1 MSDIDYDAL
10 KIKIAEVNFN
20 KKTLMRLSPR
30 TLNCLRWLNFQVEHK
45 YFNLFEGKNKV
56 HTLGDLVKYQPKE
69 LLLIR
74 NFGKKSLGEIEYVL
88 NQYGLFLGMHIDE
101 TDTSLDWFAK
111 ELYEKFEMKGDGE
124 LFDELLE
131 KAKNMQMKQT
141 IDFTFNYLVQGFRDM
156 GSLPPIEDF
165 YNQQFKKNEKN

>member
-1 MSDIDYDAL
+1 MSDINYNAL
-10 KIKIAEVNFN
+10 KIKISEVNFN
-20 KKTLMRLSPR
+20 KETINCLSPR
-30 TLNCLRWLNFQVEHK
+30 TLNCLRWFNYAIENN
-45 YFNLFEGKNKV
+45 YFNLFEGKNEV
-56 HTLGDLVKYQPKE
+56 HTLGDLVKYKPKE

-74 NFGKKSLGEIEYVL
+74 GFGKKSLGEIEYVL
-88 NQYGLFLGMHIDE
+88 NKYGLFLGMHIDE

-111 ELYEKFEMKGDGE
+111 ELYEKFEMRGDGE

-131 KAKNMQMKQT
+131 KAKEMQMKQT